1 MNEESGQAP
10 AVSPNPASAR
20 PSHRVA
26 KLWVVHHSDQAQAAA
41 LAAALGVSTIVAAL
55 LIARGHQDV
64 DSAQAFL
71 KPSLDQLHDP
81 FLMRGMTD
89 AVKRLLRAIDDQEP
103 ILIYGDYDVDG
114 TTGTAV
120 LLRAL
125 RMLGATAGYHVPH
138 RCTEGYG
145 IRQDA
150 LEKAASEGYKLV
162 VSVDCGI
169 TAHEPLIWAQAN
181 GLDIIVTDHHLPDVD
196 EGAPPALAV
205 LNPNQHG
212 CDYPDKNLAGV
223 GVAFKLIHALFRER
237 GREAQA
243 PGFLKMVAIG
253 TVADVAKLVGENRA
267 IVTLGL
273 ADLPRARNHGLRA
286 LIEIAG
292 CGDEAEMTAYDLGF
306 RIGPRINA
314 AGRMDAARAVV
325 ELFSA
330 KSKEEARQ
338 LAEHLDTRNRER
350 KEAQREIFNRAVEE
364 FESGAERESQ
374 THAAVIAGDGWHRGV
389 IGLAASKIAERLNRP
404 CVVISLDGDAG
415 HGSARSI
422 EAYHLFDGLTAC
434 RDLLEKFGGHSHAAG
449 LSIRRE
455 QIPEFRRRLNEH
467 AASCLTEQDLVPT
480 LNIDAEV
487 QPRQLSFQL
496 SRELGA
502 LEPFGAGNPRPVFA
516 TRGFRLLSEPQI
528 IKDQHLKLRVA
539 GENNRPIEAIW
550 WRGVEESEHVPQ
562 ANQRIDLAYELE
574 VNRWNGEVKLQL
586 NVKDM
591 KSV

>member
-1 MNEESGQAP
+1 MSAKP
-10 AVSPNPASAR
+10 SPKRWPKRWIVRQSDTSRAAEL
-20 PSHRVA
+20 VA
-26 KLWVVHHSDQAQAAA
+26 G
-41 LAAALGVSTIVAAL
+41 LGVSPIVAGL
-55 LIARGHQDV
+55 LVARGHQGL
-64 DSAQAFL
+64 DSARAFL
-71 KPSLDQLHDP
+71 HPSLDQLHDP
-81 FLMRGMTD
+81 YLMLGMTD
-89 AVKRLLRAIDDQEP
+89 AVKRLLQAIDNQEP
-103 ILIYGDYDVDG
+103 IMIYGDYDVDG

-120 LLRAL
+120 LLRAF

-138 RCTEGYG
+138 RFTEGYG
-145 IRQDA
+145 IQQA
-150 LEKAASEGYKLV
+150 GLEKAVRDGYKLV

-169 TAHEPLIWAQAN
+169 RAHEPLHWALAN
-181 GLDIIVTDHHLPDVD
+181 GLDIIITDHHLPDAD

-212 CDYPDKNLAGV
+212 CDYPDKSLAGV

-237 GREAQA
+237 GREAQV

-273 ADLPRARNHGLRA
+273 SDLPRAVNPGLRA
-286 LIEIAG
+286 LIDIAG
-292 CGDEAEMTAYDLGF
+292 CGDDGELTAYDLGF

-314 AGRMDAARAVV
+314 AGRMDAARAVI
-325 ELFSA
+325 ELFEA
-330 KSKEEARQ
+330 KEKAEARR
-338 LAEHLDTRNRER
+338 LAEHLDTRNSER
-350 KEAQREIFNRAVEE
+350 KEVQREIFNRAIEE
-364 FESGAERESQ
+364 FESGPERAAQ

-404 CVVISLDGDAG
+404 CVVISLDGDLG

-449 LSIRRE
+449 LSIRRG

-467 AASCLTEQDLVPT
+467 AASCLTEDDLIPA
-480 LNIDAEV
+480 LSIDAEV
-487 QPRQLSFQL
+487 AAESLGFQL
-496 SRELGA
+496 SQDLSA

-516 TRGFRLLSEPQI
+516 TRGFRVLSEPQI
-528 IKDQHLKLRVA
+528 IKEQHLKLRVA
-539 GENNRPIEAIW
+539 GDDHRLIEAIW
-550 WRGVEESEHVPQ
+550 WRGIEEIEQTPK
-562 ANQRIDLAYELE
+562 ANDRIDLAYELE
-574 VNRWNGEVKLQL
+574 ANRWQGDIRVQL

-591 KSV
+591 KVAQS

>member
-1 MNEESGQAP
+1 MKQEHGQTS
-10 AVSPNPASAR
+10 AVSPAFQR
-20 PSHRVA
+20 PPRTA
-26 KLWVVHHSDQAQAAA
+26 KRWVVRQTNDALTSA
-41 LAAALGVSTIVAAL
+41 LATALDLSPIVAGL
-55 LIARGHQDV
+55 LVARGHQDV

-89 AVKRLLRAIDDQEP
+89 AVPRLLQAIDNQEP

-125 RMLGATAGYHVPH
+125 RMLGAKAGYHVPH
-138 RCTEGYG
+138 RFTEGYG

-150 LEKAASEGYKLV
+150 LEKAASEGYQLV

-169 TAHEPLIWAQAN
+169 TAHEPLHWARAN
-181 GLDIIVTDHHLPDVD
+181 GLDIIVTDHHLPDAD

-237 GREAQA
+237 GREAQV

-267 IVTLGL
+267 IVALGL
-273 ADLPRARNHGLRA
+273 ADLPRAVNPGLRA

-292 CGDEAEMTAYDLGF
+292 CGEDSEMTAYDLGF

-325 ELFSA
+325 ELFDA
-330 KSKEEARQ
+330 KTKEEARQ

-364 FESGAERESQ
+364 FEGGAERDSQ

-404 CVVISLDGDAG
+404 CVVISLEGEVG

-449 LSIRRE
+449 LSIRRG

-487 QPRQLSFQL
+487 QPRGLTFQL
-496 SRELGA
+496 LQELGA
-502 LEPFGAGNPRPVFA
+502 LEPFGAGNPRPVFV
-516 TRGFRLLSEPQI
+516 TRGFRVTSEPQI
-528 IKDQHLKLRVA
+528 IKEQHLKLRVA
-539 GENNRPIEAIW
+539 GEDNRPLEAIW
-550 WRGVEESEHVPQ
+550 WRGIEESEHVPR

-574 VNRWNGEVKLQL
+574 LNRWNGEVKLQL

-591 KSV
+591 QVAG

>member
-10 AVSPNPASAR
+10 AVSPKSPSAR

-26 KLWVVHHSDQAQAAA
+26 KRWIIRQTDQTQTAT
-41 LAAALGVSTIVAAL
+41 LAEALGVSTIVAAL
-55 LIARGHQDV
+55 LIARGHQNV
-64 DSAQAFL
+64 DSARAFL

-89 AVKRLLRAIDDQEP
+89 AVKRLLLAIDNQEP

-138 RCTEGYG
+138 RFTEGYG

-150 LEKAASEGYKLV
+150 LEKAFSEGYKLV

-169 TAHEPLIWAQAN
+169 TAHEPLHWARAQ
-181 GLDIIVTDHHLPDVD
+181 GLDIIVTDHHLPDAD

-205 LNPNQHG
+205 LNPNQRG

-237 GREAQA
+237 GREAQV

-273 ADLPRARNHGLRA
+273 SDLPRAVNPGLRA

-292 CGDEAEMTAYDLGF
+292 CGEDSEMTAYDLGF

-314 AGRMDAARAVV
+314 AGRMDAACAVI
-325 ELFSA
+325 ELFDA
-330 KSKEEARQ
+330 RSKEEARH

-364 FESGAERESQ
+364 FEGGAERASQ
-374 THAAVIAGDGWHRGV
+374 THAAVIAGEGWHRGV

-404 CVVISLDGDAG
+404 CVVISLDGDVG

-449 LSIRRE
+449 LSIRRG

-480 LNIDAEV
+480 LNIEAEV
-487 QPRQLSFQL
+487 QPRELTFQL
-496 SRELGA
+496 SQELGA
-502 LEPFGAGNPRPVFA
+502 LEPFGAGNPRPVFV
-516 TRGFRLLSEPQI
+516 TRGFRVMSEPQI
-528 IKDQHLKLRVA
+528 IKEQHLKLRVA
-539 GENNRPIEAIW
+539 GEDNRPLEAIW
-550 WRGVEESEHVPQ
+550 WRGLEESEQMPQ
-562 ANQRIDLAYELE
+562 ASQRIDLAYELE
-574 VNRWNGEVKLQL
+574 ENRWNGEIKLQL
-586 NVKDM
+586 NVRDM
-591 KSV
+591 QI